1 MPSYDDDDVID
12 YENELPDFEEEA
24 DLDDYLN
31 DEEYELMNEILPQ
44 ARKEMTDYQGWDN
57 FALKREILETNFD
70 LPEALKQLKRAF
82 KKKKASEG
90 MYIKAL
96 QLASHSSLLINLWA
110 LQLTARMRIVWDSDW
125 VHVLTPF
132 SGPTTTLPWC
142 VQVRTVGEG

>member
-1 MPSYDDDDVID
+1 
-12 YENELPDFEEEA
+12 EEEA

-57 FALKREILETNFD
+57 FALKRKILETNFD

-96 QLASHSSLLINLWA
+96 QLASHS
-110 LQLTARMRIVWDSDW
+110 
-125 VHVLTPF
+125 
-132 SGPTTTLPWC
+132 
-142 VQVRTVGEG
+142 